1 MSVGRNQLKFQI
13 GREKE
18 INRVASAYSIN
29 ILQLY
34 GFGNSLAVFHAFMEE
49 IFGIIFTDETAVGQK
64 SAQMLKGI

>member
-1 MSVGRNQLKFQI
+1 MSVGRNQPKFQI

-18 INRVASAYSIN
+18 INRVATAYSIK

-49 IFGIIFTDETAVGQK
+49 ISG
-64 SAQMLKGI
+64 